1 MSNINEYLSIL
12 NPEQKEAVMHTSS
25 PLLILAG
32 AGSGKTRVITTK
44 IAYLISEKAINP
56 ESILAVTFT
65 KKAANEMKERAVA
78 LDERA
83 SFSMIKTFHSFGAWF
98 LRRYALLAG
107 LDSNFTVF
115 DDDAVV
121 ALIKEANPSIDKKNA
136 DKYAKKISLAKD
148 YCLTPASPDLCSFLN
163 ISEEFRTIYA
173 NYESRKKLNGNVDF
187 GDLILMPV
195 TLMQQNAEVREY
207 MHRRFRVVMVD
218 EYQDSNIAQ
227 FNLLKLLSGVEENAG
242 VYVCVVGDDDQSIYK
257 FRGAEVQNIL
267 TFQDNFP
274 NTKIIRLEKNYR
286 STAQILQ
293 AAESIVSHNEGRL
306 GKNLTSMKGNG
317 SKPTLVFL
325 DNQFTEAKFCA
336 DLIEVEKTKKNIPY
350 NNWAILYRTNAQS
363 LLFETEFLH
372 RKIPYVIVGS
382 LKFYEREEIKDA
394 VALLSLVANAKN
406 EVAFRRI
413 INKPVRGIGKKS
425 QDNII
430 NAAFASSSNLFEVD
444 DVKLTKKALA
454 SYKDFCTAIKDSAS
468 LLDDENKYPD
478 KNLSKFVKAI
488 IEKTGVY
495 EYHNSQDMSD
505 GTRKVSNLEEL
516 ENSAILY
523 PLTMAG
529 LIDFLDHIELDRT
542 LETESDGNSK
552 DFVTLITLHNT
563 KGLEYNRV
571 IITGMEE
578 GIFPREDKIGEELE
592 EERRLLYVG
601 ITRAKDALYF
611 TSCRQRS
618 MYGNFDVQ
626 MQISPF
632 LLEIDRNNLRVL
644 GTVPYAFS
652 RNDMSDSAMESLKWK
667 CGVKVHDDEYGDG
680 YIEKAYS
687 SQEGEWVIEIHF
699 ENGQIKRFLPKY
711 QGKRF
716 LIIK

>member
-1 MSNINEYLSIL
+1 MSNIDEYLSVL
-12 NPEQKEAVMHTSS
+12 NPEQKEAVMHTAS

-44 IAYLISEKAINP
+44 IAYLISEKAVNP

-83 SFSMIKTFHSFGAWF
+83 SYSMIKTFHSFGAWF

-115 DDDAVV
+115 DDDAVI
-121 ALIKEANPSIDKKNA
+121 ALIKEANPNIDKKHA
-136 DKYAKKISLAKD
+136 DKYAKKIALAKD
-148 YCLTPASPDLCSFLN
+148 YCLTPDSPDLCSFLN

-173 NYESRKKLNGNVDF
+173 NYEARKKLNGNVDF

-274 NTKIIRLEKNYR
+274 NTKLIRLEKNYR
-286 STAQILQ
+286 STSQILQ
-293 AAESIVSHNEGRL
+293 AAESVVSHNEGRL

-325 DNQFTEAKFCA
+325 DNQFTEARFCA
-336 DLIEVEKTKKNIPY
+336 DLIEVEKSKKNVPY

-394 VALLSLVANAKN
+394 VALLSLVANPKN

-430 NAAFASSSNLFEVD
+430 TAAFASSSNLFELD
-444 DVKLTKKALA
+444 DVKLTKKALS

-468 LLDDENKYPD
+468 LLDNKNKYPD

-488 IEKTGVY
+488 IEKTGIY
-495 EYHNSQDMSD
+495 EYHNSHDMSD

-523 PLTMAG
+523 PLTMSG
-529 LIDFLDHIELDRT
+529 LVDFLDHIELDRT
-542 LETESDGNSK
+542 LESENDNDKPK

-667 CGVKVHDDEYGDG
+667 CGIKVHDDEYGDG

-687 SQEGEWVIEIHF
+687 SPEGEWVI
-699 ENGQIKRFLPKY
+699 
-711 QGKRF
+711 
-716 LIIK
+716 